1 MVRSFLPGSVVFDAS
16 MRSAP
21 MHLRIGSERLRAA
34 FCAFLLASG
43 FLQSGC
49 GPGAAGATA
58 VPSAASGLPP
68 YRPDDAVLFDDNFAT
83 EVFGFFTTGRNDDA
97 TKFAERIKGA
107 EAVVRA
113 RVSTVTRDRS
123 ATGSES
129 FQLVFQ
135 AVAPALAGSDPTE
148 PIAVSLTSGSPSY
161 PLLAADE
168 TVLVGRVVV
177 FFFRR
182 YNEHGSIAV
191 HWHAE
196 VDGEKTLSKIKP
208 SRPGEAGGHQ

>member
-1 MVRSFLPGSVVFDAS
+1 MVRSLLPGSVVFDAS
-16 MRSAP
+16 TRSAP
-21 MHLRIGSERLRAA
+21 VHLRIGSERLRAA
-34 FCAFLLASG
+34 LCAFLFASG
-43 FLQSGC
+43 LLQSGC
-49 GPGAAGATA
+49 GPGAGATA
-58 VPSAASGLPP
+58 VPSAAAGLPP
-68 YRPDDAVLFDDNFAT
+68 YGPDDAVLFDDNFAT
-83 EVFGFFTTGRNDDA
+83 EIFGFFTAGRNDDA

-107 EAVVRA
+107 DAVVRA

-123 ATGSES
+123 ATGREN

-135 AVAPALAGSDPTE
+135 AVAPALVGADPTE
-148 PIAVSLTSGSPSY
+148 PIAVSLTSASPSY

-182 YNEHGSIAV
+182 YNEHGSVAV

>member
-1 MVRSFLPGSVVFDAS
+1 MVRSLLPGSAIFDAS
-16 MRSAP
+16 MRSVAV
-21 MHLRIGSERLRAA
+21 HLGIGSERLRRAL
-34 FCAFLLASG
+34 CALLLALG
-43 FLQSGC
+43 VLQSGC
-49 GPGAAGATA
+49 GPGAGATA
-58 VPSAASGLPP
+58 VPSAAAGLPP
-68 YRPDDAVLFDDNFAT
+68 YGPDDAVLFDDNFAT
-83 EVFGFFTTGRNDDA
+83 EVFGFFTAGRNDDA
-97 TKFAERIKGA
+97 TKFAERIKAA

-123 ATGSES
+123 ASGGES

-135 AVAPALAGSDPTE
+135 SVGPALAGADPTE
-148 PIAVSLTSGSPSY
+148 PIAVSLTSASPSY

-168 TVLVGRVVV
+168 TFLVGRVVV

-182 YNEHGSIAV
+182 YNEHGSVAV

-208 SRPGEAGGHQ
+208 SRPSQAGGH